1 MAVPTRKTAVP
12 IRLNFINFIIQD
24 FALSRHGL
32 SWVCLSISPSPAY
45 IRIKGQIKSLWKLL
59 KQQKEQLDYDSKELL
74 LNTTSKFEK
83 KEASA
88 VWSNNTCLVRLAEA
102 VSYSVWETADD

>member
-1 MAVPTRKTAVP
+1 MVFHGFVYPFRPLLPTLEPKAKLKVYGNC
-12 IRLNFINFIIQD
+12 LNSKRNNWI
-24 FALSRHGL
+24 
-32 SWVCLSISPSPAY
+32 
-45 IRIKGQIKSLWKLL
+45 
-59 KQQKEQLDYDSKELL
+59 YDSKELL